1 MEGRT
6 EAELRAVGQARMER
20 GETVLKADRLRLDQL
35 SNDLHAEGAVVLTKP
50 GETIRGPRAL
60 LNLDTYFGEFYT
72 PTYEIVRSR
81 SLRGE
86 PDSRRRELVLSGEAD
101 LLKLEGENQYSFD
114 RLTYSS
120 CPAPDPD
127 WYLRASRARMDF
139 DRNTGVA
146 TNASVWLKGVPI
158 MWTPWAEFPLDGGR
172 QSGFLPPVIATG
184 NTTGLDVSAPYYLNL
199 APNYDATIAPRWM
212 ADRGAQ
218 LSGEF
223 RYLNP
228 GYFGVFRSEV
238 MSQDK
243 QTGEARSFTTWRH
256 DYNTRGWSG
265 FVDVSNASDEY
276 YFADMG
282 TRLATSSQT
291 LLSRQVTANT
301 GGGGWTFGLNVQN
314 YQTLIGF
321 TGDEPYQRLP
331 QLTGKV
337 SLPDVSGLSL
347 QMPMELTRFAHTLK
361 DEGTRTWAYPQVS
374 LPVQGA
380 AYYMTPKV
388 GVHLSQYQLDRRT
401 SVGEESVGR
410 AVPTFSFDTGLNF
423 ERDTDFQ
430 GRAQIQTLEPR
441 LFYVRTPYRE
451 QDEIP
456 LFDSGLA
463 DYNFAQIFAENR
475 FSGNDRIGD
484 ANQLTA
490 AITSRLIAADSGE
503 EWLRGAVGQRF
514 HFADQRVGLNTTNT
528 QPTRNNDNWLAG
540 LSGRVTRGLW
550 VDSLYE
556 YDPVEART
564 QSGVLATRYT
574 LDPGRVLSAAY
585 RYRQGNLRDFDL
597 SGQWRIGGGYSMVGR
612 YNYNMRDRQMSES
625 LAGLEYNAGCWSL
638 RLVWHSVL
646 STRTDATVGKAEYTS
661 GFFIQLQ
668 LDGLS
673 AIGSSPTALLKR
685 NVGGYQRLDGGAPTG
700 EE

>member
-1 MEGRT
+1 MEGRS
-6 EAELRAVGQARMER
+6 EAELHAIGRARMER
-20 GETVLKADRLRLDQL
+20 GETVLDADRMRLDQL
-35 SNDLHAEGAVVLTKP
+35 TNDLHAEGNVVLTKP
-50 GETIRGPRAL
+50 GESIRGPRAL
-60 LNLDTYFGEFYT
+60 LNLDTYLGEFYT
-72 PTYEIVRSR
+72 PRYEIVRTR
-81 SLRGE
+81 SQRGE
-86 PDSRRRELVLSGEAD
+86 PDSRRELVLSGESD
-101 LLKLEGENQYSFD
+101 LLTLEGENQYHFD

-127 WYLRASRARMDF
+127 WYLRAGSARMDF

-158 MWTPWAEFPLDGGR
+158 LWTPWAEFPLDGGR

-184 NTTGLDVSAPYYLNL
+184 NTTGLDISAPYYLNL

-228 GYFGVFRSEV
+228 GYFGVLRSE
-238 MSQDK
+238 MMPQDK

-256 DYNTRGWSG
+256 DYSTRGWSG

-361 DEGTRTWAYPQVS
+361 DEGTRTWANPQVS

-380 AYYMTPKV
+380 AYYMTPKL

-430 GRAQIQTLEPR
+430 GRGQIHTLEPR

-451 QDEIP
+451 QDDIP
-456 LFDSGLA
+456 VFDSGLA

-490 AITSRLIAADSGE
+490 AITSRLIEADSGE

-514 HFADQRVGLNTTNT
+514 HFADQKVGISTTNT
-528 QPTRNNDNWLAG
+528 QPTRNNDNWLAA
-540 LSGRVTRGLW
+540 LSGRVTRGWW

-574 LDPGRVLSAAY
+574 LEPGRVLSAAY

-673 AIGSSPTALLKR
+673 AIGSSPTSLLKR